1 MTGEKLTLS
10 ELQLIIKD
18 SLYFSL
24 PDFYWVTAEISE
36 IKENYSGHCYLELVE
51 KKPEDSNIMA
61 RIRAVIWNSRY
72 RIIKSFFET
81 STGESL
87 RVGIKILVRV
97 KIEYHEI
104 YGLSLVIFDIDP
116 AYTLGDLA
124 LKRQMIIRKL
134 EKDGVLNMNKELDF
148 PLFPQK
154 IAIVSSRN
162 AAGYSD
168 FIRHLKGNS
177 YGYVFHTALF
187 DTVMQGNETEAS
199 VLSSFEKIASM
210 INLFDVTVIIR
221 GGGSQ
226 TDLSWFDNYNIAY
239 YITQF
244 PIPVLTGIG
253 HEKDMSVTD
262 MVSHRSLKTPTAVA
276 DFLIEQT
283 TNTENYLKEMSE
295 EIADKA
301 GVIIEEYIAR
311 VDSAR
316 MKLIPA
322 VTIMLSGGRQ
332 NLSDLMIEMINTGKK
347 FITKAGMIS
356 ENQKIRLATVSK
368 ALTEWNYSLLK
379 QKKNDL
385 LVNLKNRIEKESI
398 KLNSLENSLK
408 MLSPDNVLRRGYT
421 ITSLKG
427 RILKSSV
434 NVKSGDILGTRF
446 ADGKI
451 QSKVL

>member
-18 SLYFSL
+18 SLYLSL

-36 IKENYSGHCYLELVE
+36 IRENYSGHCYLELVE
-51 KKPEDSNIMA
+51 KKPEDNNIRA
-61 RIRAVIWNSRY
+61 RIRAVIWNSSY
-72 RIIKSFFET
+72 RIIRSFFEN

-87 RVGIKILVRV
+87 REGIKILIRV

-116 AYTLGDLA
+116 AYTMGDLA
-124 LKRQMIIRKL
+124 VKRQMIIRRL
-134 EKDGVLNMNKELDF
+134 EEEGVLNMNKELDF

-154 IAIVSSRN
+154 IAIISSRN

-177 YGYVFHTALF
+177 YGYVFHAALF
-187 DTVMQGNETEAS
+187 DTVMQGTETEAS
-199 VLSSFEKIASM
+199 VLSSLEKIAS
-210 INLFDVTVIIR
+210 IIHLFDVAVIIR

-262 MVSHRSLKTPTAVA
+262 LVSHRPLKTPTAVA

-283 TNTENYLKEMSE
+283 INTENYLKEMSE
-295 EIADKA
+295 KIAERA
-301 GVIIEEYIAR
+301 GTVIEEFKTRI
-311 VDSAR
+311 DSAR

-322 VTIMLSGGRQ
+322 VTIMLSEGRQ
-332 NLSDLMIEMINTGKK
+332 NISDLMIEMINTGKK
-347 FITKAGMIS
+347 YIMKAGMIS
-356 ENQKIRLATVSK
+356 QNQKTRLASVSK
-368 ALTEWNYSLLK
+368 ALTEWNYLLLK
-379 QKKNDL
+379 QKKSDL
-385 LVNLKNRIEKESI
+385 LVSLRNRIEKEGI
-398 KLNSLENSLK
+398 KLCSLENSLK
-408 MLSPDNVLRRGYT
+408 MLNPDNVLRRGYT

-427 RILKSSV
+427 KILKSSV
-434 NVKSGDILGTRF
+434 DVKSGDILGTQF

>member
-1 MTGEKLTLS
+1 MTDEKLTLS

-18 SLYFSL
+18 SLYLSL

-51 KKPEDSNIMA
+51 KKPEDNNIRA

-72 RIIKSFFET
+72 RIIRSFFEN

-87 RVGIKILVRV
+87 REGIKILIRV

-124 LKRQMIIRKL
+124 VKRQMIIRKL
-134 EKDGVLNMNKELDF
+134 EEDGVLNMNKELDF

-154 IAIVSSRN
+154 IAIISSRN

-168 FIRHLKGNS
+168 FIRHLKENS
-177 YGYVFHTALF
+177 YGYVFYTALF
-187 DTVMQGNETEAS
+187 DTVMQGSETEAS
-199 VLSSFEKIASM
+199 VLSSLNKIASK
-210 INLFDVTVIIR
+210 IHLFDVAVIIR

-244 PIPVLTGIG
+244 PVPVLTGIG
-253 HEKDMSVTD
+253 HEKDMSVAD
-262 MVSHRSLKTPTAVA
+262 IVSYKSLKTPTAVA

-283 TNTENYLKEMSE
+283 INAETCLKQMSE
-295 EIADKA
+295 EIAEKVEA
-301 GVIIEEYIAR
+301 VINENKAR
-311 VDSAR
+311 VDSVR
-316 MKLIPA
+316 MKMIPA
-322 VTIMLSGGRQ
+322 ATIMLSEARQ
-332 NLSDLMIEMINTGKK
+332 NLSDLMIEITNTGKK
-347 FITKAGMIS
+347 FIMKAGMLS
-356 ENQKIRLATVSK
+356 ENQKIRLASVSK

-379 QKKNDL
+379 QKKNNL
-385 LVNLKNRIEKESI
+385 LINTRNRIEKENM
-398 KLNSLENSLK
+398 KMLSLENSLK

-421 ITSLKG
+421 ITSLNG
-427 RILKSSV
+427 RILKSSG
-434 NVKSGDILGTRF
+434 NVKTGDILGTQF

-451 QSKVL
+451 HSKVL